1 MTFDEKIKE
10 ITTKYDVLLYIDCMS
25 YVRIT
30 TPTTVFYVN
39 K

>member
-10 ITTKYDVLLYIDCMS
+10 ITQKYDVLLYIDCRT

-30 TPTTVFYVN
+30 TPNTVFYIN